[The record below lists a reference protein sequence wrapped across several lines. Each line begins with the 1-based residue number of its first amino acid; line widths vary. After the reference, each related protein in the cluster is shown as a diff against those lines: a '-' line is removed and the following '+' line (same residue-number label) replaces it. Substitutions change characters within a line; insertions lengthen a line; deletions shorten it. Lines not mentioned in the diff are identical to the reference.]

1 MSRVENPNLEK
12 FIKNFVVNALENY
25 KPIHLENGK
34 LISNS
39 PKDFDIIN
47 FINGNLGL
55 MIPHYVVER
64 ILELS
69 GNEINHLN
77 LISTRFGYDLTL
89 LQLIAYYKY
98 LQKVYNGKISDIK
111 KFLLRFMIDLT
122 HPSILFDVN
131 YKDLIEHRKILRKI
145 EEISNIDDEIKKS
158 IIDYSIILYQASNL
172 SVNNIKL
179 VK

>member
-64 ILELS
+64 ILAL
-69 GNEINHLN
+69 
-77 LISTRFGYDLTL
+77 
-89 LQLIAYYKY
+89 
-98 LQKVYNGKISDIK
+98 DIGV
-111 KFLLRFMIDLT
+111 D
-122 HPSILFDVN
+122 
-131 YKDLIEHRKILRKI
+131 
-145 EEISNIDDEIKKS
+145 
-158 IIDYSIILYQASNL
+158 
-172 SVNNIKL
+172 
-179 VK
+179 